1 MEKKG
6 VGRPR
11 DGNPEETRRE
21 ILRAATDAF
30 AASGFAGATT
40 RAIAARAGVNV
51 ATLHYHFGSKEGLY
65 LHVMEAAFRQM
76 AGIVEA
82 DMARGESPRVRLRRL
97 ADDLFA
103 LFETHV
109 DEARLWYAIYYG
121 PPQGA
126 PFFDFDSNHRKVVG
140 AVRRLIADGIAAGEF
155 APGNLDDLTWIYLG
169 VFNMA
174 MELRLIGEH
183 PELGDA
189 DYKRMLELVMDGFA
203 RGVGSRR

>member
-1 MEKKG
+1 MSEHHG
-6 VGRPR
+6 T
-11 DGNPEETRRE
+11 NEEGPVKSRLLQAAVKLFVSRGYAATSVRE
-21 ILRAATDAF
+21 IVEE
-30 AASGFAGATT
+30 
-40 RAIAARAGVNV
+40 AGVTKPV
-51 ATLHYHFGSKEGLY
+51 LYYHFGSKEGLY

-126 PFFDFDSNHRKVVG
+126 PFFDFDSNHKKVVD
-140 AVRRLIADGIAAGEF
+140 AVRRLLEEGIAAGEF

-174 MELRLIGEH
+174 LELRLIGEH

>member
-1 MEKKG
+1 MSERNG
-6 VGRPR
+6 T
-11 DGNPEETRRE
+11 NEEGSVKSRLVRAAVKLFVSRGYAATSVRE
-21 ILRAATDAF
+21 IVEE
-30 AASGFAGATT
+30 
-40 RAIAARAGVNV
+40 AGVTKPV
-51 ATLHYHFGSKEGLY
+51 LYYHFQSKEGIY
-65 LHVMEAAFRQM
+65 LHVMEAAFREM
-76 AGIVEA
+76 AAIVENN
-82 DMARGESPRVRLRRL
+82 MAQGGSPRARLGRL

-103 LFETHV
+103 LFETRV
-109 DEARLWYAIYYG
+109 NEARLWYAIYYG

-203 RGVGSRR
+203 RGVGDRQ

>member
-1 MEKKG
+1 MSERNG
-6 VGRPR
+6 TS
-11 DGNPEETRRE
+11 EEGSVKSRLAKAAVKLFVSRGYAATSVRE
-21 ILRAATDAF
+21 IVEE
-30 AASGFAGATT
+30 
-40 RAIAARAGVNV
+40 AGVTKPV
-51 ATLHYHFGSKEGLY
+51 LYYHFQSKEGIY

-76 AGIVEA
+76 AGIVET
-82 DMARGESPRVRLRRL
+82 DVARGESPRARLRRL

-126 PFFDFDSNHRKVVG
+126 PFFDFDSNHKKVVDG
-140 AVRRLIADGIAAGEF
+140 VRRLLEEGIAAGEF
-155 APGNLDDLTWIYLG
+155 APGNLDDLTWIYIG

-174 MELRLIGEH
+174 LELRLIGEH

>member
-1 MEKKG
+1 MSEHHG
-6 VGRPR
+6 T
-11 DGNPEETRRE
+11 NEEGPVKSRLLQAAVKLFVSRGYAATSVRE
-21 ILRAATDAF
+21 IVEE
-30 AASGFAGATT
+30 
-40 RAIAARAGVNV
+40 AGVTKPV
-51 ATLHYHFGSKEGLY
+51 LYYHFGSKEGLY

-82 DMARGESPRVRLRRL
+82 DMARGESPRARLRRL
-97 ADDLFA
+97 AEDLFA

-109 DEARLWYAIYYG
+109 DEARLWYSIYYG

-126 PFFDFDSNHRKVVG
+126 PFFDFDSNHKKVVD
-140 AVRRLIADGIAAGEF
+140 AVRRLLEEGIAAGEF

-174 MELRLIGEH
+174 LELRLIGEH

>member
-1 MEKKG
+1 MSERNG
-6 VGRPR
+6 T
-11 DGNPEETRRE
+11 NEEGSVKSRLVRAAVKLFVSRGYAATSVRE
-21 ILRAATDAF
+21 IVEE
-30 AASGFAGATT
+30 
-40 RAIAARAGVNV
+40 AGVTKPV
-51 ATLHYHFGSKEGLY
+51 LYYHFQSKEGIY
-65 LHVMEAAFRQM
+65 LHVMEAAFSKM
-76 AGIVEA
+76 GAIVET
-82 DMARGESPRVRLRRL
+82 DMAQGGSPRARLGRL

-103 LFETHV
+103 LFETRV
-109 DEARLWYAIYYG
+109 NEARLWYAIYYG

-126 PFFDFDSNHRKVVG
+126 PFFDFDSNHKKVVD
-140 AVRRLIADGIAAGEF
+140 AVRRLLEEGIAAGEF

-174 MELRLIGEH
+174 MELRLIGGH

>member
-1 MEKKG
+1 MSEHHG
-6 VGRPR
+6 T
-11 DGNPEETRRE
+11 NEEGPVKSRLLQAAVKLFVSRGYAATSVRE
-21 ILRAATDAF
+21 IVEE
-30 AASGFAGATT
+30 
-40 RAIAARAGVNV
+40 AGVTKPV
-51 ATLHYHFGSKEGLY
+51 LYYHFGSKEGLY

-82 DMARGESPRVRLRRL
+82 DMARGESPRARLRRL
-97 ADDLFA
+97 AEDLFA

-126 PFFDFDSNHRKVVG
+126 PFFDFDSNHKKVVD
-140 AVRRLIADGIAAGEF
+140 AVRRLLEEGIAAGEF

-174 MELRLIGEH
+174 LELRLIGEH